1 VSIPLQ
7 WEGTP
12 VPRHF
17 EIIQIANDSDD
28 FFFRALHR
36 VYPPCGASV
45 SPEAMIIRPLA
56 VGGAMAVYKLDVL
69 IPRQTPQYLVG
80 KIPHERRITYAAG
93 TECPAVGD
101 MTHVLLE
108 RLVALA
114 DQLAQHAPGVLPR
127 SGGLWHGRLAD
138 SIQHVMVEEF
148 IPGVSVERLKHTYDE
163 QLVTGQLSLADYRQ
177 RRTAAERLAVATYLR
192 LWDGLGRRTFT
203 SDPSPWNV
211 LIRPSDTDGGDVPVA
226 TIIDLHSLEDHAG
239 LTYIMQRLAAVYGM
253 RQEVLEEVILPGIL
267 DVLGETEGRA
277 LLQAELPQLEA
288 LAQQTR
294 QHLGVDLQQPLLEA
308 IRNLC

>member
-7 WEGTP
+7 WEGTS
-12 VPRHF
+12 VPRHL

-28 FFFRALHR
+28 FFCRALHR
-36 VYPPCGASV
+36 VYPSCGASA
-45 SPEAMIIRPLA
+45 SPEVMIIRPLA
-56 VGGAMAVYKLDVL
+56 VGGAMAVYKIDVL
-69 IPRQTPQYLVG
+69 IPRQPPRYLVG

-93 TECPAVGD
+93 TDCPVAGD
-101 MTHVLLE
+101 LTYALLE

-114 DQLAQHAPGVLPR
+114 EQLAQRAPGVLPR
-127 SGGLWHGRLAD
+127 SGGVWHGRLAD
-138 SIQHVMVEEF
+138 GMRHLMVEEF

-163 QLVTGQLSLADYRQ
+163 QLATGQLSLTDYRQ
-177 RRTAAERLAVATYLR
+177 RRTAVERLAVAAYLR

-211 LIRPSDTDGGDVPVA
+211 LIRPSDTDGGKAPVA
-226 TIIDLHSLEDHAG
+226 TIIDLHSLEDHVG
-239 LTYIMQRLAAVYGM
+239 LTYILQRLAAVYGM

-267 DVLGETEGRA
+267 DVLGEDEGRV

-288 LAQQTR
+288 LARQTR